1 VEEEKMKAV
10 SSLILLFCLFLVVSL
25 SNSQTTGDETDT
37 LLKEMFNYAN
47 THNLEAL
54 EGLRDQIRMKKDR
67 ELTAAYSLAL
77 YIAAPKKYKQQ
88 YADNFPGDSEG
99 MRYFSERIELKG
111 LTPSYLYIDAIGRIA
126 EEGNDKA
133 IEKVIIGFT
142 LSDGG
147 AAELFCDYLEK
158 LFDKQLRKTLRAFS
172 RIEEGLRQKT
182 YICFEL
188 MEGEKFSS
196 LKSKLRKLRQE
207 ATKSEIKVI
216 DEIDKYQE

>member
-1 VEEEKMKAV
+1 MKAAT
-10 SSLILLFCLFLVVSL
+10 SLIFLFCLFLGISL
-25 SNSQTTGDETDT
+25 SNSQTTPDDTDT
-37 LLKEMFNYAN
+37 FLKEMFNYADS
-47 THNLEAL
+47 HNVKAL
-54 EGLRDQIRMKKDR
+54 EELRDRIRMKKDR

-88 YADNFPGDSEG
+88 YVDNFPIDSEG
-99 MRYFSERIELKG
+99 MSYFNERIELKG

-126 EEGNDKA
+126 EKGNDKA

-147 AAELFCDYLEK
+147 AAELFCDSLEK
-158 LFDKQLRKTLRAFS
+158 LFDKQLRKTLKAFS
-172 RIEEGLRQKT
+172 RIEEGLRQKS
-182 YICFEL
+182 YICFKL
-188 MEGEKFSS
+188 MEGEKFGS
-196 LKSKLRKLRQE
+196 LKGKLRKLRRE

>member
-1 VEEEKMKAV
+1 MKVV
-10 SSLILLFCLFLVVSL
+10 SSFVLLLCLFLAVSL
-25 SNSQTTGDETDT
+25 SNSQATPDETDA
-37 LLKEMFNYAN
+37 LLEKMFNYAN
-47 THNLEAL
+47 THDVRAL

-77 YIAAPKKYKQQ
+77 YIAAPEKYRQQ
-88 YADNFPGDSEG
+88 YVDNFPADFEG
-99 MRYFSERIELKG
+99 MRYFDERIESKG
-111 LTPSYLYIDAIGRIA
+111 LIPSYLYIDAIGRIA
-126 EEGNDKA
+126 EEGNEKA

-147 AAELFCDYLEK
+147 AAELFCDDLEK

-182 YICFEL
+182 YICFKL
-188 MEGEKFSS
+188 MEGEKLAS
-196 LKSKLRKLRQE
+196 LKNNLRKLRRG

-216 DEIDKYQE
+216 DEVDKYE